1 MGKFRTRKRV
11 VVCYPGAVI
20 DFIKDILKVA
30 YESRDFIIHV
40 GGNNIS
46 NMDGTFERLE
56 ILLKKYRELLVIA
69 TDIGKTVV

>member
-1 MGKFRTRKRV
+1 M
-11 VVCYPGAVI
+11 CYPGAVI
-20 DFIKDILKVA
+20 DFIKDRLEVA
-30 YESRDFIIHV
+30 HESRDVIIHV
-40 GGNNIS
+40 GGNKIS